1 MRFEF
6 SLFEHD
12 DFHLQFFMY
21 YTTDKMKLKLPP
33 WIVAANVLL
42 SETLEKFAK
51 EGNREGVLYE
61 LKSGRCHINA
71 ADEVSIPT
79 NT

>member
-21 YTTDKMKLKLPP
+21 YTTDKMKLPP
-33 WIVAANVLL
+33 WIVEANVLL
-42 SETLEKFAK
+42 SETLKKYAAD
-51 EGNREGVLYE
+51 GNMEGVLYE

-71 ADEVSIPT
+71 ADKVSIPT

>member
-1 MRFEF
+1 MRFEY

-21 YTTDKMKLKLPP
+21 YTTDKMKLPP

-42 SETLEKFAK
+42 SETLKEYAA
-51 EGNREGVLYE
+51 EGNMEGVLNE
-61 LKSGRCHINA
+61 LESGRCHINA

-79 NT
+79 NA

>member
-12 DFHLQFFMY
+12 DFHFQFFMY
-21 YTTDKMKLKLPP
+21 YTTDKMKLPP
-33 WIVAANVLL
+33 WIVATNILL
-42 SETLEKFAK
+42 SETLKKYAA
-51 EGNREGVLYE
+51 EGNMQGVLYE

-71 ADEVSIPT
+71 ADKVSIPT